1 MHEMEEDRMNN
12 PPRWPGGQAC
22 PNCASQFHDRIVH
35 NLTPLHGPWTGWRM
49 AGRDLVSPD
58 GERIPVGRMHGILFR
73 EAAMKRLAKCRRREA
88 PAQVIMLPARERFD
102 GLA

>member
-1 MHEMEEDRMNN
+1 
-12 PPRWPGGQAC
+12 
-22 PNCASQFHDRIVH
+22 
-35 NLTPLHGPWTGWRM
+35 M

-73 EAAMKRLAKCRRREA
+73 EAALKRLAKCRRREA

-102 GLA
+102 GSA